1 MTRLAILTPKE
12 KREFDQPPRFKKED
26 RARYFYLSPK
36 IRQLAFNKLRSSV
49 NQVGFILQ
57 LGYFRATG
65 KFFVSGEFRKKDIYY
80 VCQLLKMDKKAVTM
94 DQYTET
100 SRKNHREKLLSLSG
114 WRLMNDGD
122 DEQLIA
128 KAKWY
133 IEQQI
138 SPQKVFSGLVEH
150 CADNKIVIPGY
161 SKLSSYITDYY
172 NYYEK
177 QLIDIL
183 DKTLNSE
190 QKSLLDALL
199 KPESME
205 EASSRAPITQL
216 KAINQ
221 SVKPGDIKKNVEV
234 FEHIKGYYLK
244 LNPLIEVLN
253 LTDQAV
259 EYFATWVKKAQTFQ
273 LNSFA
278 NPFKTYLYTMAYLK
292 HQVYLRHDTLIDIFL
307 SAVSSHQSKI
317 VSELKKLDKAE
328 QTQRNYAIK
337 TITHSNKE
345 LTRFSESVVDI
356 VSHDH
361 LSNQAKLKALESIV
375 EEHLKSFDEK
385 VRERNLKMQEYL
397 EMVQGTQRYFEI
409 KESLSIALQ
418 RRVSDILKTLSLS
431 GKSTDSSLV
440 EAIEHFKLTD
450 GNLGKQPSM
459 TFMSEE
465 ERQAVNAKNGFKVS
479 LYKAILFQ
487 HIAEAIKAGALIF
500 QQTYKHKGIFD
511 YLIDETIW
519 KQNRD
524 KLLETAGLKKFADVN
539 AVLKELK
546 QQLSQKYTEVNT
558 RLVSDENPLLAVE
571 NGKLKVKTP
580 KIDNDDFAFVG
591 ETLMQ
596 NGFVPIQTIL
606 SDVNA
611 VCRFSDC
618 FTHFSNKSFK
628 MRPGQKLILAGIIGK
643 GCNLGLNRMAN
654 ISNKSIT
661 EDMLNNA
668 VTWFFDLDNV
678 NAASNKINDY
688 IDRLA
693 LANAYKYNP
702 DETHTSSD
710 GQKYYVAVDSLNS
723 TYSFKYFGKDKGST
737 IYTFMDEKQ
746 RLFYSTVISA
756 SEREAAYVID
766 GLVNNDVIKSDI
778 HSTDTHGYTESI
790 FGTTYFMGIAFA
802 PRIKGVTNQKIY
814 DFDTQKSHREKGHI
828 ILPKRAIK
836 QKLII
841 NHWEDILRFMVT
853 IKLKKSS
860 ASQLFSKLNSYTR
873 DIPLYNALKE
883 FGALIKSNF
892 ILTYFDDVGLRQRV
906 EKQLNRIELSN
917 KLAKAIFFANNQELQ
932 EGEPGEQQMAAACK
946 MLIQNAIVLWNYLYL
961 SEYLANL
968 TDEQEKEKASQ
979 SIINGSVLTWRH
991 INLHG
996 EYHFER
1002 ESANDPTF
1010 DVDKI
1015 LSLTI

>member
-1 MTRLAILTPKE
+1 M
-12 KREFDQPPRFKKED
+12 
-26 RARYFYLSPK
+26 
-36 IRQLAFNKLRSSV
+36 AFNKLRKPV

-65 KFFVSGEFRKKDIYY
+65 KFFVSEDFWVKDIQYA
-80 VCQLLKMDKKAVTM
+80 CQLLKMNKNAVTM
-94 DQYTET
+94 DNYTET
-100 SRKNHREKLLSLSG
+100 SRKSHRDKLLSLSG
-114 WRLMNDGD
+114 WHLINNDD
-122 DEQLIA
+122 NAQLIA

-150 CADNKIVIPGY
+150 CADNKIVIPSY
-161 SKLSSYITDYY
+161 SKLTSYITDYY
-172 NYYEK
+172 NFYEK

-183 DKTLNSE
+183 GNALTHE

-199 KPESME
+199 KTGSTDES
-205 EASSRAPITQL
+205 SSRAPITQL

-221 SVKPGDIKKNVEV
+221 SIKPGDIKKNVEV
-234 FEHIKGYYLK
+234 FELISDHYLK
-244 LNPLIEVLN
+244 LNPLIEALN

-259 EYFATWVKKAQTFQ
+259 EYFAIWVKKAQTFQ
-273 LNSFA
+273 LNSFS
-278 NPFKTYLYTMAYLK
+278 NPLKTYLYTMSYLQ

-307 SAVSSHQSKI
+307 TAVSSHQSKI
-317 VSELKKLDKAE
+317 VSELKKLDKSE
-328 QTQRNYAIK
+328 QIQKNHAIK

-345 LTRFSESVVDI
+345 LTRFSENVVDI
-356 VSHDH
+356 VSQDH
-361 LSNQAKLKALESIV
+361 LSNKAKLDALDNIV
-375 EEHLKSFDEK
+375 ENHLKSYDKK
-385 VRERNLKMQEYL
+385 VRERNRKMQEYL
-397 EMVQGTQRYFEI
+397 EMVQGTKRYFEI
-409 KESLSIALQ
+409 KESYSLALQ
-418 RRVSDILKTLSLS
+418 RRVSDILKKLSLS
-431 GKSTDSSLV
+431 EKSTDSSII
-440 EAIEHFKLTD
+440 EAIKHFKVTD
-450 GNLGKQPSM
+450 GNIGKQPPT
-459 TFMSEE
+459 TFLNEE
-465 ERQAVNAKNGFKVS
+465 ELQAVNANNGFKVS

-500 QQTYKHKGIFD
+500 HQSYKHKGIFD

-519 KQNRD
+519 KQNREQ
-524 KLLETAGLKKFADVN
+524 LLETACLTEFADVN
-539 AVLKELK
+539 VVLKRLK
-546 QQLSQKYTEVNT
+546 QQLSQKYTDVNA
-558 RLVSDENPLLAVE
+558 RLLSDENPLLAIE
-571 NGKLKVKTP
+571 KGKLKLKTP
-580 KIDNDDFAFVG
+580 KIENDDFAFVG
-591 ETLMQ
+591 DTLMQ
-596 NGFVPIQTIL
+596 NGFVPIQKIL
-606 SDVNA
+606 SDVNV

-618 FTHFSNKSFK
+618 FKHFSNKNFK
-628 MRPGQKLILAGIIGK
+628 MRPGQELILAGIIGK
-643 GCNLGLNRMAN
+643 GCNIGLKRMAN

-661 EDMLNNA
+661 DDMLSNA
-668 VTWFFDLDNV
+668 VTWFFDLDKV
-678 NAASNKINDY
+678 NAASNKINEY

-693 LANAYKYNP
+693 LPNAYKYSP

-737 IYTFMDEKQ
+737 IYTFLDEKQ

-756 SEREAAYVID
+756 SEREATYVID
-766 GLVNNDVIKSDI
+766 GVVNNDVVKSDI
-778 HSTDTHGYTESI
+778 HSTDSHGYTESI

-836 QKLII
+836 EKLII
-841 NHWEDILRFMVT
+841 NQWEDILRFMVT
-853 IKLKKSS
+853 IKLKKSN

-873 DIPLYNALKE
+873 DIPLYNGLKE

-906 EKQLNRIELSN
+906 EKQLNRVELSN

-932 EGEPGEQQMAAACK
+932 EGEPGEQQLTAACK

-968 TDEQEKEKASQ
+968 TDKQEKENATQ
-979 SIINGSVLTWRH
+979 SILSGSVLTWRH

-1010 DVDKI
+1010 DVNKI